1 MASASASA
9 AASTPASSG
18 TVSTASTAL
27 SDQLTSSVPRLDPHG
42 LNWAAFSLRFQDA
55 VEAKGFWGHFDGTEP
70 KPQPVNAEQPTAEE
84 KAAISLWEKN
94 ERSAKSLLTQKLPD
108 SALMRIRNKKTVRE
122 RWQVIETDFTEKGTF
137 AQTELRA
144 KFLDMKCPDKA
155 NVREFLDGLRTK
167 REELATMAVDVDE
180 KDYRSTTI
188 SSLPVPLANF
198 ASNQLAS
205 AKLYAPSKTIAPDS
219 LISLI
224 SEEYDRQQSQRAA
237 RYKQK
242 KAEEVKDEALV
253 ASSSSSSTPNK
264 QKRKTRE
271 CWNCG
276 KPGHFKDKC
285 PHPKKESNRPRNANV
300 ANAAVSDTEEEVA
313 FFFIED
319 DECLDDEEMFIG
331 MDREVNEG
339 SRVDARAEELSEVNW
354 SESGSLVDVDSDS
367 AIVKH
372 EQYAL
377 HVDAKNRV
385 KGAWVVFVSPVMR
398 TGK

>member
-9 AASTPASSG
+9 AASTPASSS

-94 ERSAKSLLTQKLPD
+94 ERSAKSLLTQKLPN

-167 REELATMAVDVDE
+167 REELAMMAVDVDE
-180 KDYRSTTI
+180 
-188 SSLPVPLANF
+188 
-198 ASNQLAS
+198 
-205 AKLYAPSKTIAPDS
+205 
-219 LISLI
+219 
-224 SEEYDRQQSQRAA
+224 
-237 RYKQK
+237 
-242 KAEEVKDEALV
+242 
-253 ASSSSSSTPNK
+253 
-264 QKRKTRE
+264 
-271 CWNCG
+271 
-276 KPGHFKDKC
+276 
-285 PHPKKESNRPRNANV
+285 
-300 ANAAVSDTEEEVA
+300 
-313 FFFIED
+313 
-319 DECLDDEEMFIG
+319 
-331 MDREVNEG
+331 
-339 SRVDARAEELSEVNW
+339 
-354 SESGSLVDVDSDS
+354 
-367 AIVKH
+367 
-372 EQYAL
+372 
-377 HVDAKNRV
+377 
-385 KGAWVVFVSPVMR
+385 
-398 TGK
+398 